1 MNDRGGERIEPMY
14 TMRVARARSL
24 RACAPTY
31 TPTYT
36 HTYGH
41 TCLRTEWRGAS
52 EPSEG
57 SFSGIMPWAFG
68 RRNEHGYRA
77 PLILS
82 NGNHPEIT
90 PGKSAFIVSQ
100 LNVPLPLA
108 TSNSSVPNWIYIH
121 RWIIRHY
128 EG

>member
-1 MNDRGGERIEPMY
+1 
-14 TMRVARARSL
+14 MRAHVH
-24 RACAPTY
+24 TY
-31 TPTYT
+31 VHTPTGIRV
-36 HTYGH
+36 YGQSGG
-41 TCLRTEWRGAS
+41 GAS

-68 RRNEHGYRA
+68 RRNVHGYRA

-108 TSNSSVPNWIYIH
+108 TSNSSVPNWIYI